1 MYQKTVI
8 IGRLGRDPE
17 MRYTQDGTPVCSF
30 SVATDRRWKDASGQA
45 IAKTTWF
52 RVTTW
57 RNLAEVVNQYTHKGD
72 LVMCEGELA
81 EPKPYQKTD
90 GTWAASLDLTAS
102 AVKFLNSKRDSEHA
116 EPADGAEMDIPF

>member
-17 MRYTQDGTPVCSF
+17 MRFTQNGAPVTSF

-45 IAKTTWF
+45 MAKTTWF
-52 RVTTW
+52 RVTAW

-90 GTWAASLDLTAS
+90 GTLAASLDLTAS
-102 AVKFLNSKRDSEHA
+102 AVKFLNSKREQ
-116 EPADGAEMDIPF
+116 EGAAQVEDIEVPF